1 MIEEE
6 TAGTVPRL
14 AMHRQ
19 NVSRTVGTYF
29 QPYFEKLKALKKG
42 QLGPARFNSFPKRK
56 IEPKA
61 PGSELIEMEVTR
73 ESLEPFSF
81 GNQALPIPDFDSSP
95 YPSKISYRNRQQL
108 AVVEPD
114 IRNGFFEVVDST
126 GRRRQFSAGKTPKSE
141 GRNPAFMVEEEIKSV
156 KRVAIGPQK
165 HSGRTGAKQERRKA
179 RKRRKRINRKSQF
192 LERTTQKPEE
202 IPETVTPKI
211 MPKTEIVEPKLQ
223 GEPSIESAIDFTPLL
238 INVPDDTE
246 QRRKIL
252 SDPAKY
258 PAISSCE
265 LYAACVDEMN
275 AQEEKCQPDVGRL
288 LPGLPGRRL
297 GDCNKEIIP
306 KYQKLDAMGRQLEGV
321 FIECLMGEIALQS
334 QLGRPPLP
342 SATCAFP
349 PSLPPLA
356 KNCQKNVA
364 TAKRICDKYAE
375 CCPSVHSCRA
385 KADDSLEAAAY
396 KDEKSRLFDE
406 AAQCQIN
413 AAREF
418 RLKKYK
424 KVEKISG
431 GLL

>member
-42 QLGPARFNSFPKRK
+42 QLGPARFHSFPKRK

-95 YPSKISYRNRQQL
+95 YSSKISYRNRQQL
-108 AVVEPD
+108 AVADPD
-114 IRNGFFEVVDST
+114 IRNGFYEVVDST

-141 GRNPAFMVEEEIKSV
+141 GDCS
-156 KRVAIGPQK
+156 
-165 HSGRTGAKQERRKA
+165 
-179 RKRRKRINRKSQF
+179 
-192 LERTTQKPEE
+192 
-202 IPETVTPKI
+202 
-211 MPKTEIVEPKLQ
+211 
-223 GEPSIESAIDFTPLL
+223 PLL
-238 INVPDDTE
+238 NNIPDDAE

-258 PAISSCE
+258 AAISSCE

-334 QLGRPPLP
+334 QLGRTPLP
-342 SATCAFP
+342 SATCASP

-364 TAKRICDKYAE
+364 TAKRICEKYAD

-385 KADDSLEAAAY
+385 KADESLEAAAY